1 MKNDDGVKD
10 EGLSRVRLSVSL
22 PRHLHDE
29 LERTAH
35 ENDTS
40 IAWVV
45 RKAVASYF
53 EDRHDKQGY
62 DGQRVQ

>member
-1 MKNDDGVKD
+1 MKEN
-10 EGLSRVRLSVSL
+10 EGKRSEVSSRVRLSVSV

-29 LERTAH
+29 LERIAH

-53 EDRHDKQGY
+53 EGRLDQQQQDRRH
-62 DGQRVQ
+62 

>member
-1 MKNDDGVKD
+1 MKNDEEQKSEVS
-10 EGLSRVRLSVSL
+10 SRVRLSVSI

-53 EDRHDKQGY
+53 DGRLDLQLNDGRH
-62 DGQRVQ
+62 

>member
-1 MKNDDGVKD
+1 MKSD
-10 EGLSRVRLSVSL
+10 EEQKSEASSRVRLSVSI

-40 IAWVV
+40 IAWVI

-53 EDRHDKQGY
+53 DGHLDPQQNDRRH
-62 DGQRVQ
+62 